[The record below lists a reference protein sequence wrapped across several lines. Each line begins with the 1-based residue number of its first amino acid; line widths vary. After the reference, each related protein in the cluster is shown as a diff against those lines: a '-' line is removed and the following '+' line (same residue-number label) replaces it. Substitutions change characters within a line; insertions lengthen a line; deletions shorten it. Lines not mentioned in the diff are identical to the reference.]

1 MLEEFYLEQEEGIK
15 LSKTKVL
22 WRVVSYFKNPGMPE
36 TIYIVLGDS
45 QTYRRGDVI
54 SSIHDVETPCD
65 FLPVARIDELVL
77 NIPTKAQ
84 FRKYFEELHQILD
97 PEDITW
103 EVETEF
109 WQNYRW
115 KLAEELGG
123 KKIIW
128 ER

>member
-1 MLEEFYLEQEEGIK
+1 M
-15 LSKTKVL
+15 
-22 WRVVSYFKNPGMPE
+22 VSYFKNPGMPE

-77 NIPTKAQ
+77 NIPTKAE
-84 FRKYFEELHQILD
+84 FRKYFEEVHQILD

-103 EVETEF
+103 EVENEF

-123 KKIIW
+123 EKIVW
-128 ER
+128 ES